1 MTYTAE
7 EIEKLLATGAL
18 NRIGMGSRRACY
30 QLPDGRH
37 CLKCYRSDAEIV
49 EGKCRPNI
57 TFVKPL
63 SAGAAREIRHCRFDE
78 RLNTCCQEY
87 RYWLE
92 LKKRLPDSLM
102 AAFPATMEQVY
113 LPSRGWALIE
123 ELVLNADGSMPK
135 KVAEEWTSADAQQ
148 REAILDAFNAIKD
161 EMVDEAVCF
170 YDPQTIIVQRCA
182 DGSFK
187 LRITDFEPAS
197 RTFLPLDKIDIFAR
211 LKTKRRFARFLR
223 SIERMPPVAGKIAP
237 NSQRVNVLCL
247 KWGTY
252 YGPEYVNRL
261 YAGVRRN
268 MKRPFRFVCVTD
280 NPAGLRP
287 EVETVPIPE
296 DPGVI
301 GRPWPNI
308 FVKLCLFK
316 NGFANLS
323 GPTLFLDVDVCI
335 TGPLDKFFDYRPGDF
350 CIIHNWVERR
360 KSLFRALPAIGN
372 SSCFRFDA
380 GVSGAVYETFLSMKD
395 VPEERWRF
403 KKGSQ
408 KFQTYAMMKSGNVSW
423 WPSKW
428 VCSFKRH
435 CIPLFPL
442 NKIFTPW
449 RPGKHSSVVAF
460 HGRPDLM
467 QAYDGYRLT
476 ADGDPV
482 KMHLTCRPCSWIRD
496 YWHE

>member
-30 QLPDGRH
+30 CLPDGKR

-49 EGKCRPNI
+49 EGKHPERKSL
-57 TFVKPL
+57 KPL
-63 SAGAAREIRHCRFDE
+63 AAGVVREIRRFRFDE
-78 RLNTCCQEY
+78 SRNVCCQEY

-102 AAFPATMEQVY
+102 SVFPSTVEQIY
-113 LPSRGWALIE
+113 LPSRGWALVE
-123 ELVLNADGSMPK
+123 ELVANFDGTPLRKFADEWLMSDASRRDELICALNALRDGL
-135 KVAEEWTSADAQQ
+135 AGQ
-148 REAILDAFNAIKD
+148 
-161 EMVDEAVCF
+161 AVRF
-170 YDPQTIIVQRCA
+170 YDPQTICVQKC
-182 DGSFK
+182 DDKSFR
-187 LRITDFEPAS
+187 LRIPDFEPSS
-197 RTFLPLDKIDIFAR
+197 RLFLPVDRIPAFAR
-211 LKTKRRFARFLR
+211 LKIRRRFARFMHNWR
-223 SIERMPPVAGKIAP
+223 IAASAGGPGTAGKE
-237 NSQRVNVLCL
+237 RVNVLCL
-247 KWGTY
+247 KWGSY
-252 YGPEYVNRL
+252 YGPDYVNKL
-261 YAGVRRN
+261 YASVKRN
-268 MKRPFRFVCVTD
+268 LSRPFRFVCVTD

-287 EVETVPIPE
+287 EVEAVPLPE

-316 NGFANLS
+316 NGFADLS

-360 KSLFRALPAIGN
+360 KALFRKLPDIGN

-380 GVSGAVYETFLSMKD
+380 GSSGAVYDTFLAMKD
-395 VPEERWRF
+395 DPAERNRF
-403 KKGSQ
+403 TKGSQ
-408 KFQTYAMMKSGNVSW
+408 KFQTYAMMRTGRVSW
-423 WPSKW
+423 WPNSW
-428 VCSFKRH
+428 VCSFKRQ
-435 CIPLFPL
+435 CIPVFPL

-449 RPGKHSSVVAF
+449 RPSKPVSVVAF
-460 HGRPDLM
+460 HGRPDLW
-467 QAYDGYRLT
+467 QAVEGYCREEDGT
-476 ADGDPV
+476 PV
-482 KMHLTCRPCSWIRD
+482 KRHLTCKPCNWIED